1 MLRLYF
7 IDLILRLTFCFSLFQ
22 KKINMDLKSNE
33 PFWLVKNGLLSS
45 YPSLKE
51 NASCDVLIIGAGIT
65 GSLIAHQMI
74 ADGYQTILIDKREIC
89 NGSTSATT
97 SMLQYEIDIPLHQ
110 LKTQIGDQGAIASYK
125 ACSDSIDQLEKI
137 LKKIKSKAGFKR
149 KDSLYFASRKKDVSG
164 LKKEFEARKEAGF
177 KVKWLEPDEVLNRF
191 NLEKTYG
198 GILSKQGASVDAFN
212 LAHELLEFNAKK
224 GLKIFD
230 KTEMKS
236 VKYHPTYNEVQ
247 LTSGFKIKAKKIIY
261 CIGYESKELI
271 KEDFVQLKS
280 TFAMV
285 SERDLITNKTFS
297 DTLFWNTDEPYLY
310 MRSTDDHRILM
321 GGGDEDFRNPE
332 KRDQL
337 LSKKEKEIIKIYDKA
352 LPSQPFY
359 TDFVWAG
366 TFGETKDGLPYIG
379 QHKKFKNSY
388 FVLGFGGNGIT
399 FSVTGMEM
407 ASQYMKNKKHHL
419 TEYFKFGR

>member
-1 MLRLYF
+1 
-7 IDLILRLTFCFSLFQ
+7 
-22 KKINMDLKSNE
+22 MDLKSNE

-45 YPSLKE
+45 YPSLKKDE
-51 NASCDVLIIGAGIT
+51 KCDVLIIGAGIT
-65 GSLIAHQMI
+65 GSLIAHQMMEE
-74 ADGYQTILIDKREIC
+74 GYKTILIDKREIC

-97 SMLQYEIDIPLHQ
+97 SMLQYEIDVPLYE
-110 LKTQIGDQGAIASYK
+110 LKEQIGEEGAVASYK

-137 LKKIKSKAGFKR
+137 TKKIKSKAGFQR
-149 KDSLYFASRKKDVSG
+149 KDSLYFASKKKDVSW

-177 KVKWLEPDEVLNRF
+177 KVKWLESDEILKKF
-191 NLEKTYG
+191 GLEKTYG
-198 GILSKQGASVDAFN
+198 GILSNQGASVDAFN

-236 VKYHPTYNEVQ
+236 VKYHPTYNEVA
-247 LTSGFKIKAKKIIY
+247 LTSGFKIKAKRIIY
-261 CIGYESKELI
+261 CIGYESKNLI

-285 SERDLITNKTFS
+285 SEQDQIKNKNFS
-297 DTLFWNTDEPYLY
+297 KTLFWNTDDPYLY
-310 MRSTDDHRILM
+310 MRSTDDNRILM
-321 GGGDEDFRNPE
+321 GGGDEDFRDPE

-337 LSKKEKEIIKIYDKA
+337 LTQKEKEIIKIYDKV

-379 QHKKFKNSY
+379 EHKKFKNSY

-407 ASQYMKNKKHHL
+407 AAKFMKNKKHPL

>member
-1 MLRLYF
+1 MYVA
-7 IDLILRLTFCFSLFQ
+7 DLILRRGFCFYCSKLYS
-22 KKINMDLKSNE
+22 MDLKSNE

-45 YPSLKE
+45 YPSLKQNE
-51 NASCDVLIIGAGIT
+51 QCEVLIIGAGIT
-65 GSLIAHQMI
+65 GSLIAHQML
-74 ADGYQTILIDKREIC
+74 AEGYKTILIDKREIC

-97 SMLQYEIDIPLHQ
+97 SMLQYEIDVPLYK
-110 LKTQIGDQGAIASYK
+110 LKQQVGAEGAIASYR

-137 LKKIKSKAGFKR
+137 SKKIKSKAGFQR
-149 KDSLYFASRKKDVSG
+149 KDSLYFASKKKDVSW
-164 LKKEFEARKEAGF
+164 LKKEYAARKKAGLE
-177 KVKWLEPDEVLNRF
+177 VIWLEPKHVEKKYHLQ
-191 NLEKTYG
+191 KTYG
-198 GILSKQGASVDAFN
+198 AIWSKQGASVDAFN

-236 VKYHPTYNEVQ
+236 VKYNPDFNEV
-247 LTSGFKIKAKKIIY
+247 LLASGFTIKADKIIY
-261 CIGYESKELI
+261 CIGYESKNLI
-271 KEDFVQLKS
+271 NENFVQLKS

-285 SERDLITNKTFS
+285 SEQDQITHKNFS
-297 DTLFWNTDEPYLY
+297 NTLFWNTDEPYLY
-310 MRSTDDHRILM
+310 LRSTDDNRILM
-321 GGGDEDFRNPE
+321 GGGDEDFQDPE

-337 LSKKEKEIIKIYDKA
+337 LNQKEKKIIKAYEKV

-379 QHKKFKNSY
+379 EHKKFKNSY

-407 ASQYMKNKKHHL
+407 TAAYLKNKKHHL